1 MSFEHLI
8 PLIKKENWEVTRDSG
23 EYRVIA
29 YGQNFPLAHPLAIYQ
44 KLYRTEKNPELKFIY
59 MKWIH
64 DTLWPKEVITWNYWT
79 ERRFKRYCQG
89 YRIMSWAGG
98 ASIGKSVD
106 ASKIAVIEYTSNPKR
121 TAVIVASTTL
131 ESLNSRVFG
140 YLTGY
145 LKNTAIK
152 LPYKLLRSQPPK
164 IMYDRDDLIHTISAI
179 AAAKG
184 KDEEAIK
191 NYIGRHPK
199 EKLFIIL
206 DEAPDLDLSVLS
218 AIPNLEAGQN
228 SFQVIAIGNSSSV
241 NDLHGSLSVPKDGW
255 ESVDPMKDTEWE
267 TTQKNGICLFFSCYE
282 SPALFETNEVK
293 KKALSKFLPTQEQI
307 TSKKKEYGE
316 NSDAFWR
323 FVLGFWR
330 RSGGTDTIISTIGLK
345 DTHVNK
351 VAEWS
356 GLHKINVVAGLDPA
370 FSIGGDQCVL
380 RLGMLGQDITGKMV
394 LDFRG
399 DKLLYRIQ
407 LSAVI
412 QKSVEE
418 QIAEQVIRILNDFN
432 CPLHYLAVDANG
444 SGRALSEV
452 IKLKANA
459 LRAPIKIY
467 SVKAGKGKENSFDIV
482 IRTSYDMWYAV
493 KEFINH
499 RQIRGLDD
507 KAMMQL
513 TSRLLETHPKTGKQ
527 SLEQKIKY
535 KQRMG
540 AIMPSLAHSPDE
552 MDGAALCLQ
561 SAIINFG
568 FAPGQARALGSENNS
583 FADKKMWVHQQNGRA
598 VDLAGVGGMNGKL
611 PPPRA
616 EFKSGVCSLVG
627 NTKKSFGW

>member
-1 MSFEHLI
+1 MSSDYLNL
-8 PLIKKENWEVTRDSG
+8 LIKQENWELFLEDG
-23 EYRVIA
+23 EEKVRA
-29 YGQNFPLAHPLAIYQ
+29 YGQIFPKAHPLAIYQ
-44 KLYRTEKNPELKFIY
+44 KLYRTEKNPDLKFVY

-64 DTLWPKEVITWNYWT
+64 DALWPKERLTWNYWT
-79 ERRFKRYCQG
+79 ERRFRTYCEG
-89 YRIMSWAGG
+89 WRIMSWAGG

-106 ASKIAVIEYTSNPKR
+106 ASKIGVIEYTSNPKK

-145 LKNTAIK
+145 LKDTAIK
-152 LPYKLLRSQPPK
+152 IPYKLLRSQPPK
-164 IMYDRDDLIHTISAI
+164 IMYDRDDTIHTISAI

-206 DEAPDLDLSVLS
+206 DEAPDLDLSILS

-228 SFQVIAIGNSSSV
+228 AFQVIAIGNSCSI
-241 NDLHGSLSVPKDGW
+241 NDLHGSLSMPRAGW
-255 ESVDPMKDTEWE
+255 ESIDPLEDTQWE
-267 TTQKNGICLFFSCYE
+267 TSQKNGICLFFSCYE
-282 SPALFETNEVK
+282 SPAIFETNPVRK
-293 KKALSKFLPTQEQI
+293 TALSKFLPTEEQI
-307 TSKKKEYGE
+307 RAKKKEYGE
-316 NSDAFWR
+316 TSDAFWR

-330 RSGGTDTIISTIGLK
+330 RQNSTDTIISSIGLK
-345 DTHVNK
+345 DTHTHK
-351 VAEWS
+351 IAEWS
-356 GLHKINVVAGLDPA
+356 GLHRIHIIAGLDPA

-380 RLGMLGQDITGKMV
+380 RLAMLGQDISGRMV

-399 DKLLYRIQ
+399 DKLLFRIQ

-418 QIAEQVIRILNDFN
+418 QIGEQVIKILNDFN
-432 CPLHYLAVDANG
+432 CPLHHLCVDANG
-444 SGRALSEV
+444 SGRALAEV

-467 SVKAGKGKENSFDIV
+467 SVKAGVGKANSFDIV

-499 RQIRGLDD
+499 GQIRGLDD

-552 MDGAALCLQ
+552 MDAAALCLQ

-568 FAPGQARALGSENNS
+568 FTPGQVRALGSENNS
-583 FADKKMWVHQQNGRA
+583 FVDKKMWVHQQNGKA
-598 VDLAGVGGMNGKL
+598 IDLNGVGVMGGKL

-616 EFKSGVCSLVG
+616 TFSSGVCSLVG
-627 NTKKSFGW
+627 NVKKSLGW